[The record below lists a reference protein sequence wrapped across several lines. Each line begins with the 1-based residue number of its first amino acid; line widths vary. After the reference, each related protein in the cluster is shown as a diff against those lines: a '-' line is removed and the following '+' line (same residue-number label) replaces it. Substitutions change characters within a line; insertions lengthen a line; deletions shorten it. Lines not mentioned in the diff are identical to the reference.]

1 MPGMEGTTSLPA
13 PADASPRPFA
23 YRDFR
28 RLWVIGLVVF
38 MVRWLEMLAVSIFVW
53 QATGSAFLVAMMG
66 MLRILPMGL
75 FGAPIGVLAERVQP
89 RSALTAIVL
98 VSLLTSAALAGLAM
112 GGMLA
117 VWHLALASFI
127 NGIAWAADN
136 PVRRMLIGQVVGPA
150 RMGEAMS
157 FDVGSNN
164 ASRMLGPTVSG
175 LLFAAF
181 GIEGSFLVS
190 VVLYL
195 FALLAAATLRYRSA
209 PAPATGEGVLARMG
223 EGLLAVRR
231 SPRLRGTLVVT
242 ILFNIFGWPFT
253 SLVPVV
259 AQDRYGL
266 GPEATGLLASMD
278 GVGAFA
284 GALLM
289 AGTRQAGL
297 VCAALSRWAGAVPGD
312 GHRLRRGAECDCRR
326 RRAAAG
332 RLRPVG
338 LQHHAGDI
346 GLPAGAGRGA
356 DAGARPA
363 VGLHR
368 ARADRLPGAGPR
380 GRCAGGDARLRADR
394 GGRAAGAGAVLAAL
408 ACHPGEGRGN
418 IILTDLT
425 TDLIISEIRTTLLQ
439 MPWAG

>member
-23 YRDFR
+23 YHDFR
-28 RLWVIGLVVF
+28 RLWGIGLVVF

-98 VSLLTSAALAGLAM
+98 VSLLTSAALAALAM

-181 GIEGSFLVS
+181 GIEGSFVVS

-223 EGLLAVRR
+223 EGLQAVRR

-289 AGTRQAGL
+289 A
-297 VCAALSRWAGAVPGD
+297 AL
-312 GHRLRRGAECDCRR
+312 
-326 RRAAAG
+326 
-332 RLRPVG
+332 
-338 LQHHAGDI
+338 
-346 GLPAGAGRGA
+346 
-356 DAGARPA
+356 ARPA
-363 VGLHR
+363 WYARLYLGGLALYLAMVTGFAVAPNATVAGAALLLVGFGQSGFSIMQATSVYLLAPAEVRMRVLGLLSVCIGLGPIGFLALGLAADALGATMACALTGAVGL
-368 ARADRLPGAGPR
+368 L
-380 GRCAGGDARLRADR
+380 
-394 GGRAAGAGAVLAAL
+394 AL
-408 ACHPGEGRGN
+408 ALCWPLWRAILAKGEG
-418 IILTDLT
+418 
-425 TDLIISEIRTTLLQ
+425 IS
-439 MPWAG
+439 

>member
-1 MPGMEGTTSLPA
+1 MEGTTRLTA
-13 PADASPRPFA
+13 PAEAPPRPFA
-23 YRDFR
+23 FGDFR
-28 RLWVIGLVVF
+28 RLWGIGLVVF

-75 FGAPIGVLAERVQP
+75 FGAPLGVLAERVQP
-89 RSALTAIVL
+89 RTALIAIVL
-98 VSLLTSAALAGLAM
+98 VSLLTSAALAALAFA
-112 GGMLA
+112 GHLA
-117 VWHLALASFI
+117 VWHLALASFV

-150 RMGEAMS
+150 GMGQAMS

-175 LLFAAF
+175 LLFAAV
-181 GIEGSFLVS
+181 GIEGSFVVS
-190 VVLYL
+190 VALYL
-195 FALLAAATLRYRSA
+195 LALLAAVTLRYRSA
-209 PAPATGEGVLARMG
+209 TLAPTGEGVLARMG
-223 EGLLAVRR
+223 EGLQAVRR

-289 AGTRQAGL
+289 A
-297 VCAALSRWAGAVPGD
+297 AL
-312 GHRLRRGAECDCRR
+312 
-326 RRAAAG
+326 
-332 RLRPVG
+332 
-338 LQHHAGDI
+338 
-346 GLPAGAGRGA
+346 
-356 DAGARPA
+356 ARPA
-363 VGLHR
+363 WYARLYLGGLTLYLLMVTGF
-368 ARADRLPGAGPR
+368 AVAPNATV
-380 GRCAGGDARLRADR
+380 AGGALLLVGFGQSGFSIMQATLVYLLAPAEVRMRVLGLLSVCIGLGPIGFLAL
-394 GGRAAGAGAVLAAL
+394 GLAADALGATMACALTGIAGLL
-408 ACHPGEGRGN
+408 ALALCWPLWRAILPSGEG
-418 IILTDLT
+418 T
-425 TDLIISEIRTTLLQ
+425 S
-439 MPWAG
+439 